1 MAFWKSTQRRSV
13 FGSVLRDCRKTEG
26 ITHKQL
32 ARRLIAR
39 DFPSHHHSTKPAGS
53 AEDVSWLA
61 ERLRDIEKAGLAEG
75 WPFEEPPTA
84 VIDSLAAGL
93 PSVLEASWRLTAAE
107 AIDTLRREE
116 LQDGAST
123 EPAQPKGDPT

>member
-1 MAFWKSTQRRSV
+1 MAFWNTQRRSV

-26 ITHKQL
+26 ITHEQL

-53 AEDVSWLA
+53 AEDVAWLA
-61 ERLRDIEKAGLAEG
+61 ERLRDIEKSGLTQG

-93 PSVLEASWRLTAAE
+93 PRVLEASWRLTAAE
-107 AIDTLRREE
+107 AIDTLHRAE
-116 LQDGAST
+116 LQNVTSA
-123 EPAQPKGDPT
+123 EAAKADPT